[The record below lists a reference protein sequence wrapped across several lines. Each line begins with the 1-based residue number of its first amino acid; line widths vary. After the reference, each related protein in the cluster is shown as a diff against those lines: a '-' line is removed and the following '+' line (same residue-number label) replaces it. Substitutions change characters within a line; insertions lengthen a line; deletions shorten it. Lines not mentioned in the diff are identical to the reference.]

1 VGQVEQPPTV
11 FVFPLSALQQ
21 LVMAQS
27 ARANQTLEIDEGS
40 INVVRRA
47 GVAKDLPAHAAVV
60 PSTVHCKRL
69 FAPIANLA
77 QLIGH
82 PKLAQLL
89 LQMNVWVQQVVLIP
103 LTVVLL
109 ALLILLLQ
117 HRLNLQLLLTLLL
130 SRRCLLLLARPLLL
144 HKLYNFDVIMQRRVS
159 LLRLVRHYRAARR
172 QYIILRSLDKHRKEL
187 RGAWITRPREFH
199 EVAYKPSKIAPCA
212 KHRCF
217 SVGLIVPVLACQ

>member
-60 PSTVHCKRL
+60 PSTVHCKRF

-109 ALLILLLQ
+109 ALLFHGSSSSASSSPVVLALVWIG
-117 HRLNLQLLLTLLL
+117 TSL
-130 SRRCLLLLARPLLL
+130 SFWCSIISLL
-144 HKLYNFDVIMQRRVS
+144 H
-159 LLRLVRHYRAARR
+159 
-172 QYIILRSLDKHRKEL
+172 
-187 RGAWITRPREFH
+187 
-199 EVAYKPSKIAPCA
+199 
-212 KHRCF
+212 
-217 SVGLIVPVLACQ
+217 